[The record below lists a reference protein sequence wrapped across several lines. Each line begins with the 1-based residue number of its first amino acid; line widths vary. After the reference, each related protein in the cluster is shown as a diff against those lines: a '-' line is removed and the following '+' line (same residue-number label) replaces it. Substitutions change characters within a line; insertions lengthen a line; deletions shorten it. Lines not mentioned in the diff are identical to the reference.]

1 MKPTR
6 YTFPLLA
13 LVLLLVTASTIEWGE
28 PPETA
33 EPRSVEPVLTGF
45 RKVDDYPLY
54 VVHIEGDYGFSEYLA
69 TGRTPLMG
77 YIHVPGCTVFTA
89 MGGGET
95 LMGRNFDFPSN
106 PALLLYTDPPDGYA
120 SVSMVDLG
128 YFGYNLG
135 NLPQEGDLDSL
146 LAAPLLP
153 FDGMNEKGLVVG
165 MAAIPEALAPAAEGK
180 TNIGEI
186 QVIRLLLDYAE
197 DVNEALTLLE
207 EYNVEMTTPP
217 IHYMIADRS
226 GESVVIEYIRGE
238 MHVLREETP
247 YQVMTNFIIQGSSTG
262 QDAPCWRFRAVHEGL
277 SGYNGVVSAGEAMDM
292 LSEASQSST
301 IWSIVYEASTGEI
314 HVAMGRSY
322 ENVQSFSLN
331 MTGGGP

>member
-13 LVLLLVTASTIEWGE
+13 LALLLVAATMIEWDQSPEITE
-28 PPETA
+28 PQG
-33 EPRSVEPVLTGF
+33 VEPVFTGF

-54 VVHIEGDYGFSEYLA
+54 VLHYNGDYGFGEYLA
-69 TGRTPLMG
+69 TGETPLTG
-77 YIHVPGCTVFTA
+77 GFCRPGCTVFTA
-89 MGGGET
+89 SGGDEA

-128 YFGYNLG
+128 FFGYSLDS
-135 NLPQEGDLDSL
+135 LPQEDDLGSL
-146 LAAPLLP
+146 LTAPYLP

-165 MAAIPEALAPAAEGK
+165 MAAIPEAMAPASEGK
-180 TNIGEI
+180 TTIGEI
-186 QVIRLLLDYAE
+186 QVIRLLLDYAGE
-197 DVNEALTLLE
+197 VDEALALLE

-226 GESVVIEYIRGE
+226 GESVVVEYIQGE
-238 MHVLREETP
+238 MQVLKEETP
-247 YQVMTNFIIQGSSTG
+247 YQVMTNYIIQGAQKG
-262 QDAPCWRFRAVHEGL
+262 LDAPCWRYRAVYEGL
-277 SGYNGVVSAGEAMDM
+277 SEYNGVVSATEAMDL

-301 IWSIVYEASTGEI
+301 IWSIVYDASTGEI
-314 HVAMGRSY
+314 QMAMGGRY
-322 ENVQSFSLN
+322 ERVHTFNLN
-331 MTGGGP
+331 MTGGSP